1 VNLIVIGLFAV
12 ILVCL
17 AFAVAAFRR
26 NDSDALLKA
35 LTLRVSLSVL
45 LFALLLLAWRL
56 GWIAPHG
63 FGQ

>member
-1 VNLIVIGLFAV
+1 MIVIGLFIV

-17 AFAVAAFRR
+17 GFAVAAFRR
-26 NDSDALLKA
+26 SDSDAMLKA

-45 LFALLLLAWRL
+45 VFALLSLAWQV

-63 FGQ
+63 LGR

>member
-1 VNLIVIGLFAV
+1 MIVIGLFIV

-17 AFAVAAFRR
+17 GFAVAAFRR
-26 NDSDALLKA
+26 KDSRALLKA

-45 LFALLLLAWRL
+45 LFALLLLAWHL

-63 FGQ
+63 LRR

>member
-1 VNLIVIGLFAV
+1 MIVIGLFIV

-17 AFAVAAFRR
+17 GFAVAAFRR
-26 NDSDALLKA
+26 NDSDRMLKA

-45 LFALLLLAWRL
+45 LFALLLLAWQV

-63 FGQ
+63 LSR

>member
-1 VNLIVIGLFAV
+1 MIFIGLFIV
-12 ILVCL
+12 ILVSL

-26 NDSDALLKA
+26 DDSEALLKA

-45 LFALLLLAWRL
+45 LFALLLLAWHW

-63 FGQ
+63 FGR

>member
-1 VNLIVIGLFAV
+1 MIVIGLFIV

-17 AFAVAAFRR
+17 GFAVAAFRR
-26 NDSDALLKA
+26 NDSDRMLKA

-45 LFALLLLAWRL
+45 LFALLLLAWQV

-63 FGQ
+63 LGR